1 MLAEVEASV
10 GKAEAIAGEV
20 FRQAGDFLQDQA
32 VSTINGPFADAEALV
47 NRGVAKLVAHIE
59 ARAAAELAS
68 LDAAR
73 RAMIWGIGIVSGLA
87 LLLAGGFGVFLARN
101 ISGRVGR
108 LTTAMRALADR
119 DLAVQIPATADRDE
133 IGLMARAV
141 EVFKQNAL
149 DKERLEAQAVEAS
162 RQGARERE
170 QTEAMQRKELLEK
183 EGRRQLIESSI
194 QAFDHAIQGTI
205 HALGDAAGKMH
216 STAEGMLATAERT
229 RSQASNV
236 AVTSEQG
243 SVSVQAAAAATKEM
257 VASIDEIARQV
268 ALSSDIAGRAVS
280 EASRTNATV
289 EGLAVAGRKIGT
301 VVQLINDIA
310 AQTNLLALNAAVEA
324 ARAGE
329 AGKGF
334 AVVASEVKVLATQ
347 TAVATKEIGAQI
359 ATMQSATGDVV
370 TAIQGIG
377 TTITRISE
385 IATTIATAMRKQE
398 ATSRKITHSTHEVA
412 SGAEQIAVNIAGVTQ
427 SAGDTGAAASEVLSA
442 AGELTSQADALR
454 SEITHFLGS
463 MRAA

>member
-1 MLAEVEASV
+1 
-10 GKAEAIAGEV
+10 
-20 FRQAGDFLQDQA
+20 
-32 VSTINGPFADAEALV
+32 V
-47 NRGVAKLVAHIE
+47 NRSVAKLVDHIE

-87 LLLAGGFGVFLARN
+87 LLLAGGFGVFLARS

-149 DKERLEAQAVEAS
+149 DKERLEAQAVEVS
-162 RQGARERE
+162 RQSALERE
-170 QTEAMQRKELLEK
+170 QAETMQRKEQLEK

-194 QAFDHAIQGTI
+194 EVFDQAIKGTI

-216 STAEGMLATAERT
+216 STAERMLATAERT

-268 ALSSDIAGRAVS
+268 ALSSEIAGRAVS

-289 EGLAVAGRKIGT
+289 EGLAVAGQKIGT

-334 AVVASEVKVLATQ
+334 AVVASEVKVLANQ

-454 SEITHFLGS
+454 AEITHFLGG